1 MKMER
6 TINRKRTE
14 VIIVSE
20 KKEET
25 KNKDIL
31 VEELY
36 FYRSTQRKTYE

>member
-1 MKMER
+1 MKMEQ